1 MKLFRFLWWLL
12 VESTFRCSKENSRR
26 NTPLTSKDH
35 VSKHQLI
42 VMGKIALYG
51 LMTFLGSSLSLLIG
65 ISVYMFTAMSFA
77 YSLMN
82 SSALVLC
89 LSLLAIF
96 IDLGIVPKIEGRGQK
111 KRKLKYDP
119 IKYARISVV
128 MTAYN
133 DEASV
138 AEAVIE
144 FKNQPGVE
152 EVVVVDNN
160 SLDDTATRAREAGA
174 KAVTEKKQGY
184 GFACMRAL
192 REAKY
197 DPIVLVESDMT
208 YAGYDVKKLIAY
220 LENADMVVGTRSTQ
234 ELLDQD
240 TQLNWFLNW
249 GNFFIAKLLQLKYW
263 GKIRL
268 TDVGCTY
275 RAIRR
280 DALSKII
287 NQLKEGGMIFS
298 PEMIMVALKNNLK
311 VIEIPVS
318 FRRRWGRSKGA
329 GRSNW
334 AAFKI
339 GLKMLLLILTL

>member
-1 MKLFRFLWWLL
+1 
-12 VESTFRCSKENSRR
+12 
-26 NTPLTSKDH
+26 
-35 VSKHQLI
+35 
-42 VMGKIALYG
+42 MGKIALYG
-51 LMTFLGSSLSLLIG
+51 LMTFFGSSLSLLIG

-82 SSALVLC
+82 SSSLVLC
-89 LSLLAIF
+89 LTLLAIF
-96 IDLGIVPKIEGRGQK
+96 VDLGIVPKIKGGGL
-111 KRKLKYDP
+111 KRRDLKYDP
-119 IKYARISVV
+119 LIDSKISVV
-128 MTAYN
+128 MTAYD
-133 DEASV
+133 DEISV
-138 AEAVIE
+138 AEAVMD
-144 FKNQPGVE
+144 FKNQRCVK

-160 SLDDTATRAREAGA
+160 SVDDTATRAREAGA
-174 KAVTEKKQGY
+174 RVVAEKKQGY

-197 DPIVLVESDMT
+197 DLIVLVESDMT
-208 YAGYDVKKLIAY
+208 YVGYDVKKLIAY
-220 LENADMVVGTRSTQ
+220 LENADMVLGTRTTL

-263 GKIRL
+263 GRIRL

-280 DALSKII
+280 DALNKII
-287 NQLKEGGMIFS
+287 NQLNEGGMIFS

-311 VIEIPVS
+311 VIEVPVS
-318 FRRRWGRSKGA
+318 FRRRWGQSKGA
-329 GRSNW
+329 GRSDW

-339 GLKMLLLILTL
+339 GLKMIWLILTLP